1 MVMNENIVVNQ
12 AHEIISNFHRSD
24 QTGHD
29 YWHVIRVYNNALHI
43 HSEEGGNL
51 FIIQMA
57 ALFHDFIDYKL
68 TGDESG
74 QIDKVKNFL
83 GENKIE
89 EDTIERIIYAMR
101 AVSFKGGQNPVRAK
115 SLEDEIVQDADR
127 LDALGAVGIARTFIF
142 GGNKGH
148 AIYQPDIDPRE
159 DMTFESYKNEDNTM
173 VNHFY
178 EKLLKLKNLMNTE
191 SAKIIAEERHG
202 FMESYLE
209 QFYAEWNG
217 KR

>member
-1 MVMNENIVVNQ
+1 MNKSDIIEQ
-12 AHEIISNFHRSD
+12 AHEIISDFHNQD
-24 QTGHD
+24 VTGHD

-43 HSEEGGNL
+43 QSEEGGNL

-68 TGDESG
+68 TDDESG
-74 QIDKVKNFL
+74 QLEKVKAFL
-83 GENKIE
+83 RENE
-89 EDTIERIIYAMR
+89 VGEDTIDRIIYAMQ
-101 AVSFKGGQNPVRAK
+101 AVSFKGGNNPFQART
-115 SLEDEIVQDADR
+115 LEDEIVQDADR

-148 AIYQPDIDPRE
+148 ELYHPEIHPRE
-159 DMTFESYKNEDNTM
+159 NMTFESYKDDDNTM
-173 VNHFY
+173 INHFY
-178 EKLLKLKNLMNTE
+178 EKLLKLKDLMNTDA
-191 SAKIIAEERHG
+191 AKRMADSRHV
-202 FMESYLE
+202 FMENYLE